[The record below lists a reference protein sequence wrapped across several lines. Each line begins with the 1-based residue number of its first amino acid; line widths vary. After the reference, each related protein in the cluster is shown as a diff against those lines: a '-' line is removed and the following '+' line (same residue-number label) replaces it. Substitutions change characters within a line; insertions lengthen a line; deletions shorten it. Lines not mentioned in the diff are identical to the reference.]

1 MGSQPTSSFFD
12 FMSNTELTLHFF
24 LQLTV
29 ILVAC
34 RLVGMVAAR
43 FGQPEVVAEMVAG
56 IVLGPSLFGVF
67 LPEWQQWL
75 FPWDPTQQTRDT
87 QSYLYPVAQVG
98 LALYMFVVGMEFR
111 VDIVRQ
117 KLKSSMAVSLAGILM
132 PLVLG
137 AGLAW
142 VLFHHTEL
150 FPKKA

>member
-1 MGSQPTSSFFD
+1 MN
-12 FMSNTELTLHFF
+12 NTELALQFF
-24 LQLTV
+24 LQLAV

-56 IVLGPSLFGVF
+56 IVLGPSLFGI
-67 LPEWQQWL
+67 LMPEWQQWL
-75 FPWDPTQQTRDT
+75 FPWDQAQQTRDT
-87 QSYLYPVAQVG
+87 QSYLYPVSQVG

-117 KLKSSMAVSLAGILM
+117 KLKSSVAVSLVGIIM
-132 PLVLG
+132 PLVFG

-142 VLFHHTEL
+142 VFFHHTGL
-150 FPKKA
+150 FPE